1 MMLRKI
7 GITRR
12 LALIF
17 SLLGILTVLVGA
29 IAVFHFEETEDNLDN
44 IVDRRMPATRLTSEL
59 TRDFL
64 LIRLYTV
71 NILYANSEVENR
83 QNTERLTSTMQ
94 QFQDTNL
101 KVAQFH
107 QTAKGQE
114 VYNRMVQAKQQYDVL
129 HQQLLALMKNN
140 QKAEAERFRQ
150 QGFNEASTKVTE
162 ALSALAAYQENTANN
177 QATEAREGISLAI
190 MQMLLTIIAVLVG
203 ATIFALLFS
212 RSLLQPLKQAGE
224 ISQRI
229 ASGDLRQD
237 FADQEPDEMG
247 ALIRA
252 MGQMQLQLK
261 QTLGEINASSAQ
273 LATTSEELS
282 VVTEQSS
289 RTLHQQS
296 QELEMAATAVT
307 ELTTAVEEV
316 ARNAADTSRNSELA
330 DSRAKQGHQQVSDT
344 IKTVKMLE
352 QDLQLSRQSIEK
364 LALSVKDISTVLDV
378 IRAIAEQTNLL
389 ALNAAIEAARAG
401 DSGRGFAVV
410 ADEVRALAHR
420 TQDSTK
426 EIEKMMQTIQS
437 ESQNTVTLMQTS
449 SNRATET
456 VTIAQQAGEALQQ
469 IASAI
474 SQISD
479 QNMTIASAA
488 EEQATVARE
497 VDLNLVNIR
506 DLSVQT
512 SAGANETQ
520 ASSNELARLAE
531 TMNQLVTQFKI

>member
-1 MMLRKI
+1 MTLRKI
-7 GITRR
+7 RITRR

-17 SLLGILTVLVGA
+17 SLLGFLTVLVGA
-29 IAVFHFEETEDNLDN
+29 IAVLHFWETEDNLDN

-71 NILYANSEVENR
+71 NVLYAGSDAEAREY
-83 QNTERLTSTMQ
+83 TERLNSTMQ

-107 QTAKGQE
+107 QTAKGRE
-114 VYNRMVQAKQQYDVL
+114 VYNQMVQAKQQYDVL
-129 HQQLLALMKNN
+129 HQQLLALIKNN

-150 QGFNEASTKVTE
+150 QGVNEASVNVTE
-162 ALSALAAYQENTANN
+162 ALGALAAYQETTANN
-177 QATEAREGISLAI
+177 QATEAREGIALAI

-212 RSLLQPLKQAGE
+212 RSLLQPLKLAGE
-224 ISQRI
+224 VSKHI
-229 ASGDLRQD
+229 ASGDLQQK
-237 FADQEPDEMG
+237 FADHEPDEMG
-247 ALIRA
+247 ELIRA

-316 ARNAADTSRNSELA
+316 ARNAAATSRNSELA

-344 IKTVKMLE
+344 IKTVKTLE

-426 EIEKMMQTIQS
+426 EIEKMMQTIQA
-437 ESQNTVTLMQTS
+437 ESQHTVSLMQTS

>member
-7 GITRR
+7 GITSR
-12 LALIF
+12 LTLIF

-29 IAVFHFEETEDNLDN
+29 IAVFHFWETEDNLDN

-71 NILYANSEVENR
+71 NILYAGSEAESR

-140 QKAEAERFRQ
+140 QKVEAERFRQ

-162 ALSALAAYQENTANN
+162 ALSALAAYQETTANN

-190 MQMLLTIIAVLVG
+190 MQMLLTIVAVLVG
-203 ATIFALLFS
+203 AAIFALLFS

-330 DSRAKQGHQQVSDT
+330 DSRTKHGHQQVSDT